1 MKISK
6 LSQRFAAHFVV
17 QFSPGPAQLKGSSI
31 GRLQPRHWQHWP
43 IPTITGVGVIVG
55 AITTQGVAMFWHC
68 ALSTSTQL
76 PQLPLTGTEQNMTG
90 LPQLQQESAG
100 NGVRVEVGVNVG
112 RAVNVGP
119 PGVIV
124 EVGVSVGPPGVI
136 VGVVVAVEAPGIS
149 PCG

>member
-1 MKISK
+1 
-6 LSQRFAAHFVV
+6 
-17 QFSPGPAQLKGSSI
+17 
-31 GRLQPRHWQHWP
+31 
-43 IPTITGVGVIVG
+43 
-55 AITTQGVAMFWHC
+55 
-68 ALSTSTQL
+68 
-76 PQLPLTGTEQNMTG
+76 MTG